1 MACLKSGV
9 LVKLLED
16 MNAEINEDDRKP
28 VLLQI
33 RSIVPVLEEGDLW
46 PNRGF
51 YLKVSD
57 SSHAIY
63 VSLPQEQNEMI
74 LSNKLKLGQFVYVQK
89 LEETHPVP
97 MLRGVTPVPG
107 RRPCDGTPE
116 DIFPA
121 MNLVKF
127 LEGSDSESIVE
138 KGVILEKKIFE
149 CSTGKLNRGLSDSEA
164 LMKRRADLE
173 RETRGRFRSLS
184 ASKARPREKKLG
196 LRYIGKKCDA
206 AEKAF
211 DGVGEFQNFKPSSV
225 HNDSDSDCT
234 LSLSQL
240 SKRRSWTQ
248 SEILGVK
255 EIFNSSNV
263 KHETRSRARCRSAT
277 VSPVRSAPYDS
288 SDDSLTS
295 TRRRRDAAAAK
306 KSVKS
311 SNRSKIPVS
320 KSKCDQTSGSV
331 PTCSLVENT
340 RGAET
345 RVLWDTL
352 PSSLVKFGREVLR
365 QRDVALLAAVEALQE
380 ACAAERLT
388 RCLSTYSELQ
398 LAKGDDLQPFVDK
411 FFDLQDDLAHTRQ
424 IMQSLT
430 NISRVRTSDTESSSI
445 GTDCTVKEVLDLALE
460 RKKNAASWIKSAVA
474 VDLLPL
480 SETLKATTSRFDAT
494 NTVKKISTASRGP
507 KPKGACFVGKQRK
520 NSEIPL
526 ILAADKDNQ
535 QPEWVKGSTLCA
547 TADLAASLQ
556 DQCRRRFFGHLEK
569 YLDEIESKASSM
581 ESDSQVAGMM
591 YKIKK
596 LNDWLDVIG
605 SKEANSARE
614 ECKES
619 STLSGQEIEA
629 CDRVR
634 NKIYGILLKHVERTA
649 MALRLTS

>member
-164 LMKRRADLE
+164 FMKRRADLE
-173 RETRGRFRSLS
+173 RETRGKFRSLS

-206 AEKAF
+206 EEKAF
-211 DGVGEFQNFKPSSV
+211 EGI
-225 HNDSDSDCT
+225 
-234 LSLSQL
+234 

-255 EIFNSSNV
+255 EIFNSSSV

-288 SDDSLTS
+288 SDDSLTC
-295 TRRRRDAAAAK
+295 TRRRRDTAAAK

-430 NISRVRTSDTESSSI
+430 NISVVRTSDTESSSI
-445 GTDCTVKEVLDLALE
+445 GTDCTVKELGLALE
-460 RKKNAASWIKSAVA
+460 RKKNAALWIKSAVA

-480 SETLKATTSRFDAT
+480 SETLKATTSGFDAT

-569 YLDEIESKASSM
+569 YLDEIEGKASSM

-605 SKEANSARE
+605 SKEANSAKD

-619 STLSGQEIEA
+619 STLSDQEIEA
-629 CDRVR
+629 CDRVK